1 MGKKY
6 STETATVR
14 MACGVCAAV
23 VENDPQTIAT
33 ILHDGL
39 STQNDLDDSRRRL
52 RTIFWDAPVTVTEYK
67 LPAYV
72 AVNCDVCFCTT
83 EEDESAY
90 ILVGVDH

>member
-23 VENDPQTIAT
+23 AENDPQTIAT

-39 STQNDLDDSRRRL
+39 TSQNDLDDAAKSLSRVFGDVPVSVIECRL
-52 RTIFWDAPVTVTEYK
+52 P
-67 LPAYV
+67 PYV
-72 AVNCDVCFCTT
+72 ALTCEVCYGTT
-83 EEDESAY
+83 GTDDSAW